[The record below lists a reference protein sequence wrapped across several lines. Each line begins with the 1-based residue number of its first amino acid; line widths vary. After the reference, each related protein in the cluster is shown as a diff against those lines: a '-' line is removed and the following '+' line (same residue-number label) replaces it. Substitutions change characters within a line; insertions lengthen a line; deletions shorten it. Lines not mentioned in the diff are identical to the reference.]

1 MRFASVG
8 PDGFARLWGVPEAG
22 GGGLRL
28 LALQQL
34 ALPCAAVAV
43 DPAGEVVVCG
53 AAHAPRVY
61 VLRAT
66 DLTLR
71 SKRSLAAQAEAEAE
85 AAERGEAGRTAGR
98 VRGGATALRF
108 SPSGACLAVGAGDGR
123 LYLLDP
129 AQRYAPLG
137 VLAMPGGIPAHRG
150 GVTALDW
157 ACDGAHLRSG
167 CDAGVHA
174 LWDAA
179 ARQPWHA
186 AAAEAAGFG
195 ASEGMG
201 WASAS
206 VPVAWGAEG
215 VWPARAAA
223 AHVRSLARSPEG
235 DVLACGDAA
244 GGLALFRAP
253 ARATGAGHR
262 RYRGSCA
269 PVEAVAFSWDDRF
282 VLTVA
287 RDGCALLWRHWNE
300 AGERELDEVDSDAE
314 EERAMRARHTHQ
326 VRDDGGGASSG
337 ADAPPSFSLAA
348 TAARG
353 GAKRGARLRVLPAWR
368 RTVQELEQASL
379 EHAASSASGGAPSG
393 HHAGKAPGKA
403 PDERAELAWV
413 HGYRGHDCL
422 NNVAWSKR
430 GEAVYPAA
438 AVVVLLRL
446 AKHERAAARRGG
458 AARSLGEKEG
468 RRRQRFFRAHTDDVL
483 CLAAHPT
490 ADLFVSGQ
498 KAFAVRG
505 QACPAYALVWD
516 ATDLEAP
523 PTRLGGVHEHA
534 VTAVAFSPDGSRVL
548 TAGLDAGHSVA
559 LWEWARRREPHKPG
573 EVARRHAK
581 GTLLLR
587 AASSPREVLGVA
599 FLLPRLAA
607 NSTPAGAG
615 AAGGEARVAGG
626 AGGARSGS
634 SCAASASCASARW
647 RAACRSDGAR

>member
-1 MRFASVG
+1 M
-8 PDGFARLWGVPEAG
+8 
-22 GGGLRL
+22 
-28 LALQQL
+28 
-34 ALPCAAVAV
+34 
-43 DPAGEVVVCG
+43 CG

-61 VLRAT
+61 VLVSPNLHPNPNPNPIPNPNPNPSPNPDQRAT

-129 AQRYAPLG
+129 AQGYAPLG

-179 ARQPWHA
+179 ARQPWHAA

-269 PVEAVAFSWDDRF
+269 AVEAVAFSWDDRF

-314 EERAMRARHTHQ
+314 EERALRARHTHQ
-326 VRDDGGGASSG
+326 VRDDGGGVSSHAG
-337 ADAPPSFSLAA
+337 APPSFSLAA

-368 RTVQELEQASL
+368 RTVQELEQA
-379 EHAASSASGGAPSG
+379 HPNQAASSASGGAPGG

-422 NNVAWSKR
+422 NNVAWSKQ

-438 AVVVLLRL
+438 AVVVLLGL
-446 AKHERAAARRGG
+446 AKHERAEPRRGG
-458 AARSLGEKEG
+458 AAASLGEKEG

-490 ADLFVSGQ
+490 ADVFVSGQ

-559 LWEWARRREPHKPG
+559 LWEWERRREPHKPG
-573 EVARRHAK
+573 GPARRHAR

-607 NSTPAGAG
+607 NGTPAGAG
-615 AAGGEARVAGG
+615 AGARVAGVRVCPNPTPNPIPNPNPYPNPNPNPNPNPSPSHGRPVREGVG
-626 AGGARSGS
+626 AGGE
-634 SCAASASCASARW
+634 
-647 RAACRSDGAR
+647 